1 MKKLPIVAIVGQT
14 NAGKSALFNRI
25 VGRKEAIVAREA
37 GTTRDSVVRKTDN
50 FVLVDTAGFK
60 TAEDE
65 FEATIQD
72 QIDDAIETAD
82 LILFVKDRTEFPD
95 DIDKNISKRALK
107 SKKPVILVL
116 NKSDLAEKI
125 SQDEYLRLGIKNI
138 VEVSAEHS
146 RGISELVNLIVK
158 KLKEDRGLRIEDRD
172 SARPS
177 SIVHRPSSA
186 IKLALIGRP
195 NVGKS
200 ALFNALAGKQQAVV
214 APLAGT
220 TRDINRISVKY
231 HGNEIELLDTA
242 GIRRK
247 GKVEKGVEKFS
258 VLRTA
263 SAIEESDVCLLLMD
277 VNELNTAVDQG
288 LAGMIT
294 DAGKGIIIVVTKWDH
309 STNQPFRV
317 IGAGQATTDNTEI
330 RTEEVLKSISNTFD
344 FVPYAPVILTSAVT
358 GKNVTKIFDLVTEIV
373 RRRKTQIPTR
383 KLNDVLQKAVLAH
396 PPAGLKNT
404 YPKMRY
410 MVQTDINPPWFV
422 IYGANFK
429 HIHWSYK
436 RYLERQIRENFDF
449 IGTPIMFSFRDEK
462 QMKKKT
468 A

>member
-1 MKKLPIVAIVGQT
+1 MSKKLPIVAIVGQT

-25 VGRKEAIVAREA
+25 IGHKEAIVAREA

-60 TAEDE
+60 TADDE

-95 DIDKNISKRALK
+95 DIDKNISKKALK
-107 SKKPVILVL
+107 SRKPVILVL

-125 SQDEYLRLGIKNI
+125 SRDEYLRLGIKDI
-138 VEVSAEHS
+138 VEVSAEHNQ
-146 RGISELVNLIVK
+146 GISNLSDLIVQ
-158 KLKEDRGLRIEDRD
+158 KLEVGSYK
-172 SARPS
+172 PS
-177 SIVHRPSSA
+177 QANQLTNEPVDQA
-186 IKLALIGRP
+186 TIKVALIGRP

-200 ALFNALAGKQQAVV
+200 ALFNTLAGKQQAIV

-220 TRDINRISVKY
+220 TRDINRISIKY
-231 HGNEIELLDTA
+231 HSSVIELLDTA
-242 GIRRK
+242 GIRRR
-247 GKVEKGVEKFS
+247 GKIEQGIEKFS

-436 RYLERQIRENFDF
+436 RYLERQMRENFDF

-462 QMKKKT
+462 QIKKKT